1 MKGLTYREVYEA
13 LAYLACKIPPTDD
26 VCTEYTLSCAPESE
40 TNEPFFF
47 MTAKVGKMKIDLKV
61 IGTMLVSETD
71 AIDMKIHDRIV
82 ELFKLTGKEKI
93 LVPEEFFYH
102 CTLDR
107 GVFLF
112 DKGLLKIALSKK
124 FGVRRLNESIKVDL
138 PYIEDGKLFWAK
150 NKIQCRPYEL
160 DALKILSPGEYEEY
174 IKKEA

>member
-26 VCTEYTLSCAPESE
+26 VCTEYTLSCAPESDK
-40 TNEPFFF
+40 NEPFFF
-47 MTAKVGKMKIDLKV
+47 MTAKVGDMKIDLKV

-93 LVPEEFFYH
+93 LVPEEFFMD

-112 DKGLLKIALSKK
+112 DKGLIKQALAHK
-124 FGVRRLNESIKVDL
+124 FGVRRLDESFKIDY
-138 PYIEDGKLFWAK
+138 PYIEDGKLHWRK
-150 NKIQCRPYEL
+150 NKFQCRPYEL
-160 DALKILSPGEYEEY
+160 DASKILHQGEYEEY